1 MKPKNIVFIVLGVLF
16 LVFLIQNTQIV
27 PVQLF
32 FWQLSMSRIILIILV
47 MLVGIILGYVI
58 SEKRKKR

>member
-1 MKPKNIVFIVLGVLF
+1 MKPKNIIYIVLGALF

-27 PVQLF
+27 SVQLF
-32 FWQLSMSRIILIILV
+32 IWQLSMSRIILIVLV
-47 MLVGIILGYVI
+47 MLVGFILGYVI